1 MNQVG
6 FGALW
11 PILLVLTS
19 GWLLLQSRYGKTFTW
34 WQSGYNLYF
43 RIAFAGILCFSL
55 GLATATV
62 FAKFDFPIEFSC
74 GDNDKDVLVTLF
86 LQCQDGIFSLA
97 IWLTLIFGV
106 LGYFSI
112 NFFPPDSYIEKKHE
126 AIIREKDFE
135 GYIKNAL
142 DKDLFLL
149 ITLENRKVYIGWVSS
164 AFYFNELDTEE
175 KYIRLTVMLS
185 GYRSEGDLRMHI
197 TINYVD
203 KNLENNQEII
213 IPVEKIVSIQH
224 FNPEVYF
231 GSSYYEDET
240 LEGRREVDAS
250 QFQ

>member
-19 GWLLLQSRYGKTFTW
+19 GWLLLQSRYGKTFVW

-55 GLATATV
+55 GLATATT
-62 FAKFDFPIEFSC
+62 FAKYDFPIEFSC
-74 GDNDKDVLVTLF
+74 GGDNRNALIALF
-86 LQCQDGIFSLA
+86 FQCQNEILSLA
-97 IWLTLIFGV
+97 TWLTLMFGV

-112 NFFPPDSYIEKKHE
+112 NFFPPDSYIGKKHE

-142 DKDLFLL
+142 DKDLFLS

-185 GYRSEGDLRMHI
+185 GYRNEDDLRMYI
-197 TINYVD
+197 TIDYME
-203 KNLENNQEII
+203 KNLESNQEII
-213 IPVEKIVSIQH
+213 IPVRKIVSIQP
-224 FNPEVYF
+224 FDPEI
-231 GSSYYEDET
+231 YERT
-240 LEGRREVDAS
+240 FVGQKEVAAPWPE
-250 QFQ
+250 